1 MTTIVEILLV
11 VDQPYGVILLISKW
25 NGIIVP
31 QFMKPQILNNQ
42 LNIVLKLSPELIKTS
57 ITEVLNTRLKMGNY
71 VKDGHLKNL
80 MSIFKLLKLIH
91 MRDWIQISVEI
102 QEIQDQFGAT
112 QQILIRDGNTVMNLM
127 KQTLKDYGDTKVQ
140 NT

>member
-1 MTTIVEILLV
+1 
-11 VDQPYGVILLISKW
+11 
-25 NGIIVP
+25 
-31 QFMKPQILNNQ
+31 
-42 LNIVLKLSPELIKTS
+42 
-57 ITEVLNTRLKMGNY
+57 MGNY